1 MINLASHTHDEIPTG
16 ARHALETI
24 AARLGSAIDRMR
36 AEETLRENEEQF
48 RALGESAPIGIFLT
62 DAEDLCTY
70 TNTRLQSISGLTLE
84 QSLGHGWYRAIH
96 PDDLGA
102 VLAALSAQAEE
113 GRQFSRE
120 FRLLTPQGEVRW
132 VHVRAAPMV
141 SEGNLLGRVGTVE
154 DITERKRAMQALA
167 RERKAFRI
175 IADAAVQATDV
186 PGLCRQILTGLV
198 ETLGFDL
205 GTIRLYDKQS
215 QILLPTAVVGS
226 SPEELPDEFPPYSL
240 DDRKCVAA
248 LVARTRQAFFAP
260 EVHKHA
266 VFQTHFAI
274 ISAFGVRSLI
284 AWPILGTQNNLLG
297 VMQLSAFK
305 PMDIPEE
312 DRSFFETVAGMF
324 ATVLEHRQAEE
335 ARRDSEERHRLLFER
350 NLAAVYRTTLE
361 GRILDC
367 NAAFVRLLGYDTRQ
381 EVLERSAWD
390 FYFDSAERET
400 FLVHLQE
407 SGALTDYES
416 CLRRRDGNPVWVLEN
431 TGLHEQDGVGVIQG
445 TCINITERKQAEE
458 AYRTLV
464 EHSLQGLVITQDGRP
479 VFVNQVF
486 AEMSGYSVEELLAMP
501 VEDAWA
507 ILCPEDRVATWGR
520 YQERLRGERPPER
533 RELCA
538 FRKDG
543 SRFWMEVHVSPIEF
557 QGRPAIQAATIDIT
571 ERKRAEAERENLIG
585 ELDSFAHTVAHNL
598 TNPLSSILSF
608 AKLMD
613 DAALP
618 EAKQRRYLDFIVQ
631 TGQKMLNITDE
642 LMLLAGVRRG
652 EVEVRPLDTAKIITE
667 ARKRLVYMIEK
678 YQAEI
683 VIPDAWPLALGHAP
697 WVEEVWVNYLSN
709 AIKYGG
715 SPPHVA
721 LGARLEDGM
730 VRFWVRDNGPGIPA
744 EKQDKLFAPF
754 TTFDQVSTKGHGLGL
769 SIVRRI
775 VERLDGQIGVE
786 SAEGQGSTFFFTLP
800 ACDELDLL

>member
-1 MINLASHTHDEIPTG
+1 
-16 ARHALETI
+16 
-24 AARLGSAIDRMR
+24 
-36 AEETLRENEEQF
+36 
-48 RALGESAPIGIFLT
+48 
-62 DAEDLCTY
+62 
-70 TNTRLQSISGLTLE
+70 
-84 QSLGHGWYRAIH
+84 
-96 PDDLGA
+96 
-102 VLAALSAQAEE
+102 
-113 GRQFSRE
+113 
-120 FRLLTPQGEVRW
+120 
-132 VHVRAAPMV
+132 
-141 SEGNLLGRVGTVE
+141 
-154 DITERKRAMQALA
+154 
-167 RERKAFRI
+167 
-175 IADAAVQATDV
+175 
-186 PGLCRQILTGLV
+186 
-198 ETLGFDL
+198 
-205 GTIRLYDKQS
+205 
-215 QILLPTAVVGS
+215 
-226 SPEELPDEFPPYSL
+226 
-240 DDRKCVAA
+240 
-248 LVARTRQAFFAP
+248 
-260 EVHKHA
+260 
-266 VFQTHFAI
+266 
-274 ISAFGVRSLI
+274 
-284 AWPILGTQNNLLG
+284 
-297 VMQLSAFK
+297 
-305 PMDIPEE
+305 
-312 DRSFFETVAGMF
+312 
-324 ATVLEHRQAEE
+324 
-335 ARRDSEERHRLLFER
+335 
-350 NLAAVYRTTLE
+350 
-361 GRILDC
+361 
-367 NAAFVRLLGYDTRQ
+367 
-381 EVLERSAWD
+381 
-390 FYFDSAERET
+390 
-400 FLVHLQE
+400 
-407 SGALTDYES
+407 
-416 CLRRRDGNPVWVLEN
+416 
-431 TGLHEQDGVGVIQG
+431 
-445 TCINITERKQAEE
+445 
-458 AYRTLV
+458 
-464 EHSLQGLVITQDGRP
+464 
-479 VFVNQVF
+479 
-486 AEMSGYSVEELLAMP
+486 
-501 VEDAWA
+501 
-507 ILCPEDRVATWGR
+507 
-520 YQERLRGERPPER
+520 
-533 RELCA
+533 
-538 FRKDG
+538 
-543 SRFWMEVHVSPIEF
+543 MEVHVSPIEF